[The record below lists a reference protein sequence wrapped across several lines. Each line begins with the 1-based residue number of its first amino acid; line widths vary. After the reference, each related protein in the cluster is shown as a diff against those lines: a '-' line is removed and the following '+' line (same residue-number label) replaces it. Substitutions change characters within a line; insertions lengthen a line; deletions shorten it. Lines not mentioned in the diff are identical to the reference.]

1 MFFCCLTDKKIEIKM
16 KKTFFKILFLIA
28 LMAPFFASAHAINSS
43 YIFLNIYEEDGIHG
57 RFEFNINEINKV
69 FNLNLPKDATYDEV
83 QPHIAAIKKYLLE
96 HSSLSSNGQQY
107 ELVYKEVEMREI
119 DYGNYV
125 KLYFYLENSKDIPES
140 IDVFFNPAFE
150 ADDTHRGFLVVE
162 QNWRDG
168 VVNNEAIISLYFSP
182 EETKDTLFLDDMSI
196 WKGFLGMVKQGVWH
210 IWIGLDHILFLIAL
224 ILPSVL
230 YRKEE
235 ATVKLTNSNFFG
247 WYPVLKFK
255 PAFMY
260 ILKIV
265 TFFTIA
271 HTITLS
277 LAALEIVTLPS
288 RVVES
293 IIAFSIGLAA
303 FHNIIPIFKGRDW
316 IIAFIFGLFHG
327 FGFAS
332 VLGDLGLTNTFLT
345 YSLFGFNIGVEIG
358 QVLIIAGIFPILF
371 FLRKKKIYKGIFF
384 YGCILLIIISAYWM
398 VERIFDVN
406 LGVEDQ
412 IRRWLY
418 KLAVAIGLK

>member
-1 MFFCCLTDKKIEIKM
+1 M
-16 KKTFFKILFLIA
+16 KKTVFKVLFLIA
-28 LMAPFFASAHAINSS
+28 LMAPFFAAAHAINSS

-69 FNLNLPKDATYDEV
+69 FDLNLPKDATYAEV
-83 QPHIAAIKKYLLE
+83 QPHIAAIKEYLLQ
-96 HSSLSSNGQQY
+96 HSALSSQGKQY
-107 ELVYKEVEMREI
+107 QVVFKEVQMRKI
-119 DYGNYV
+119 DYGSFV
-125 KLYFYLENSKDIPES
+125 KLYFYLEDSKNIPES
-140 IDVFFNPAFE
+140 LDVLFNPAFE
-150 ADDTHRGFLVVE
+150 VDDTHRAFLVVE
-162 QNWRDG
+162 QNWKAG
-168 VVNNEAIISLYFSP
+168 IVNNEAVIALYFSP
-182 EETKDTLFLDDMSI
+182 EDTKDTLFLNDMSV
-196 WKGFLGMVKQGVWH
+196 WKGFVGMVKQGMWH

-230 YRKEE
+230 YRKDEK
-235 ATVKLTNSNFFG
+235 TIPLTKHNFFG
-247 WYPVLKFK
+247 WLPVLKFK
-255 PAFMY
+255 PAFLY

-277 LAALEIVTLPS
+277 LAALEIVSLPS
-288 RVVES
+288 RLVES

-303 FHNIIPIFKGRDW
+303 FHNIVPIFKGRDW
-316 IIAFIFGLFHG
+316 IIAFVFGLFHG

-345 YSLFGFNIGVEIG
+345 YSLLGFNIGVEIG

-384 YGCILLIIISAYWM
+384 YGCILLVVISMYWM

>member
-1 MFFCCLTDKKIEIKM
+1 M
-16 KKTFFKILFLIA
+16 KKTFFKVLFLIA
-28 LMAPFFASAHAINSS
+28 LMAPIFASAHAVNSS

-69 FNLNLPKDATYDEV
+69 FNLNLPKDATYEEV
-83 QPHIAAIKKYLLE
+83 QPHIAAIKEYLLQ
-96 HSSLSSNGQQY
+96 HSSLSSLGKQY
-107 ELVYKEVEMREI
+107 QIVFKEVQMRKI
-119 DYGNYV
+119 DYGSFV
-125 KLYFYLENSKDIPES
+125 KLYFYLEDSKNIPES
-140 IDVFFNPAFE
+140 LDVVFNPAFE
-150 ADDTHRGFLVVE
+150 VDDTHRAFLVVE
-162 QNWRDG
+162 QNWKAG
-168 VVNNEAIISLYFSP
+168 IVNNEAVIALYFSP
-182 EETKDTLFLDDMSI
+182 EDSQDTLFLNDMSV
-196 WKGFLGMVKQGVWH
+196 WKGFVGMVKQGMWH

-230 YRKEE
+230 YRKDEK
-235 ATVKLTNSNFFG
+235 TIPLKKSNFFG
-247 WYPVLKFK
+247 WLPVLKFK
-255 PAFMY
+255 PAFLY

-277 LAALEIVTLPS
+277 LAALEIVSLPS
-288 RVVES
+288 RLVES

-303 FHNIIPIFKGRDW
+303 FHNIVPIFKGRDW
-316 IIAFIFGLFHG
+316 IIAFVFGLFHG

-345 YSLFGFNIGVEIG
+345 YSLLGFNIGVEIG

-384 YGCILLIIISAYWM
+384 YGCILLIVISMYWM
-398 VERIFDVN
+398 IERIFDVN